1 MTLSIQN
8 RVEVMVAGSWEE
20 GLVWGEAPGRARQ
33 VAVGEKKKKG
43 GGGETHPPQAHTQ
56 RGRAKGHSDHQA
68 IRLTYKP

>member
-33 VAVGEKKKKG
+33 VAVGEKKKKRG
-43 GGGETHPPQAHTQ
+43 GGGEHSHPKHTLSVVEL
-56 RGRAKGHSDHQA
+56 KGTA
-68 IRLTYKP
+68 TTRR

>member
-33 VAVGEKKKKG
+33 VAVGEKKKKR
-43 GGGETHPPQAHTQ
+43 GGGEHSHPKHTLSVVEQ
-56 RGRAKGHSDHQA
+56 KGTA
-68 IRLTYKP
+68 TTRR

>member
-33 VAVGEKKKKG
+33 VAVGEKKKKR
-43 GGGETHPPQAHTQ
+43 GGEHSHPKHTLSVVEL
-56 RGRAKGHSDHQA
+56 KGTA
-68 IRLTYKP
+68 TTRR